1 VADSSTTTR
10 RLLDKIDIE
19 VQIVA
24 KGVAQ
29 QEKVASEL
37 ATLAGDDTVPR
48 ENLVTSFKS
57 ELNTGYGVATPGDF
71 SLSSVESASSVD
83 LATESDGESKTPTV
97 EPDESSGSTGLIIGV
112 VGALVVVAGLAGFAA
127 VKRKSM
133 VSNPRSQRTADE
145 VNAQYGVGI
154 EVTHENPMK
163 RGDDGTM

>member
-1 VADSSTTTR
+1 VSDTTR

-24 KGVAQ
+24 KGFAQ
-29 QEKVASEL
+29 QEKVGSEL
-37 ATLAGDDTVPR
+37 AALAGNDIVPR

-83 LATESDGESKTPTV
+83 LATESDGESKPPTV

-133 VSNPRSQRTADE
+133 VSNPRRAATEDE

-163 RGDDGTM
+163 RGNDGTM